1 MSFITA
7 IINYSVFNTGIN
19 CGRAEGLP
27 CGLTLNSTLAV
38 WPALSE
44 FCQGRMACTDR
55 MPHDT
60 GGICCN
66 DVISFF
72 SVFGIG
78 SRIVSIRIGVYAFNK
93 YVFVL
98 LVYNVVYTRI
108 WLSRHY
114 QWLFGFLRGLLS
126 MY

>member
-1 MSFITA
+1 MPFITA
-7 IINYSVFNTGIN
+7 IINYSAFSTGIN

-44 FCQGRMACTDR
+44 FCQGRIACTDR

-72 SVFGIG
+72 LCLELVEELCPSVLEYMHLINMCSFCLYIMSYILGYG
-78 SRIVSIRIGVYAFNK
+78 
-93 YVFVL
+93 
-98 LVYNVVYTRI
+98 
-108 WLSRHY
+108 
-114 QWLFGFLRGLLS
+114 
-126 MY
+126 